1 MLRCRGCPVPLTV
14 RGTQALVSFAPL
26 AFKLFYAARQ
36 NAVLRRSPFPTPYKR
51 FSRSPRSDEHLFKP
65 IRAYLAAKLPP
76 TLWGQPPARAARGCA
91 AGGSRRLPR
100 RHPTGSPCT
109 WRVAT
114 LATPSAGCNQQVRA
128 GRNGSAPIRCPGT
141 SIHLSA
147 VVVRVRG
154 ADRRGLLLCI
164 NNVTTPPAS

>member
-1 MLRCRGCPVPLTV
+1 MLHKRSVTNRSRRTSRYFSHMNCVHAASSYIPHGAR
-14 RGTQALVSFAPL
+14 PL
-26 AFKLFYAARQ
+26 AK
-36 NAVLRRSPFPTPYKR
+36 KR

-76 TLWGQPPARAARGCA
+76 TLWRQPPARAARGCA

-154 ADRRGLLLCI
+154 AGRRGLLLCI

>member
-1 MLRCRGCPVPLTV
+1 MNNVNIRKNHSTNKSGPAGMNDLAAIRPYSGAGAKTA
-14 RGTQALVSFAPL
+14 GAP
-26 AFKLFYAARQ
+26 AARRGKPPDALGV
-36 NAVLRRSPFPTPYKR
+36 AVILCKGPA
-51 FSRSPRSDEHLFKP
+51 DH
-65 IRAYLAAKLPP
+65 LAAKLPP

-154 ADRRGLLLCI
+154 AGRRGLLLCI

>member
-1 MLRCRGCPVPLTV
+1 MVQVQHRPSTRVYPPSKEIAPRPTKITMV
-14 RGTQALVSFAPL
+14 RVLEKHQICACMRRIRR
-26 AFKLFYAARQ
+26 YASVCVCKGPA
-36 NAVLRRSPFPTPYKR
+36 
-51 FSRSPRSDEHLFKP
+51 DH
-65 IRAYLAAKLPP
+65 LAAKLPP

-154 ADRRGLLLCI
+154 AGRRGLLLCI